1 MKAMN
6 LFFLTRVH
14 QHADLSLAL
23 EAFSGSGKRK
33 TVSAHEAATLWSLTD
48 RLAAYL
54 QSQGSDEE
62 DRVFLM
68 DGFFFSYV
76 IEHIGKEFD
85 LLKISVTDTGKPLPS
100 HHRKQRI
107 VFSCTCDQGWSARL
121 MGNDVRCHLC

>member
-1 MKAMN
+1 MN

-68 DGFFFSYV
+68 DGFFFSKAGIRSRIDLSAIVGKLLPLV
-76 IEHIGKEFD
+76 IPAKNSGK
-85 LLKISVTDTGKPLPS
+85 
-100 HHRKQRI
+100 
-107 VFSCTCDQGWSARL
+107 
-121 MGNDVRCHLC
+121 